1 MAENWKCDYTLLDFW
16 EKVKKGMMNNETV
29 NTDANSSDSS
39 ITNEETMK
47 QTSETVKE
55 HKFFSQ
61 ARIFFISWFTGTF
74 FQI

>member
-1 MAENWKCDYTLLDFW
+1 
-16 EKVKKGMMNNETV
+16 MNNETV

-61 ARIFFISWFTGTF
+61 ARIFFIS
-74 FQI
+74 

>member
-1 MAENWKCDYTLLDFW
+1 MW

-55 HKFFSQ
+55 QKFFSP
-61 ARIFFISWFTGTF
+61 ARIFLLVDLREHF
-74 FQI
+74 FRFRVGRTKKNK